1 MPVDPTIPFAA
12 PVMARAS
19 VIRLVTMWLMSA
31 CSVVLTGFVPMA
43 HAATTMPPM
52 LDINAQCEATH
63 RKNADAM
70 SECVVAES
78 EARADILRR
87 WDKLPEATA
96 AGCLKV
102 KSKGKR
108 LSYVALGK
116 CLGDDAADRSP
127 AAVKR

>member
-12 PVMARAS
+12 PIMARAS
-19 VIRLVTMWLMSA
+19 LTRLVTIWLVPT
-31 CSVVLTGFVPMA
+31 CLVLLTGFVPAA

-52 LDINAQCEATH
+52 LDINTQCEAAH

-87 WDKLPEATA
+87 WDKVPEATA

-127 AAVKR
+127 TAAKK

>member
-1 MPVDPTIPFAA
+1 MPVGPTIPFAA
-12 PVMARAS
+12 PVTARAS
-19 VIRLVTMWLMSA
+19 VTRLVAMWLTST
-31 CSVVLTGFVPMA
+31 CLVLLTGFVPAA

-52 LDINAQCEATH
+52 LDINAQCEIAH

-87 WDKLPEATA
+87 WDKLPETTA

-102 KSKGKR
+102 KNKGKR
-108 LSYVALGK
+108 LSYVTLAK
-116 CLGDDAADRSP
+116 CLGDDAADQTP
-127 AAVKR
+127 AAARK